1 MNTKPFLNKLFF
13 TTLSFLL
20 SIVVFSQEKTAPKYF
35 VFEENNQKGLVN
47 IQGETVLELSDDIS
61 EDDGYFFV
69 KKKDTY
75 SVYDPQLKLIF
86 KGNYQYV
93 TFGSNKTQFIVLKNE
108 KYGVVT
114 AQNKVIIPI
123 KYDDLDWFQN
133 GYIVGEQ
140 GKKGI
145 LNLQG
150 KQLIPIVYKNIEISS
165 FDKNTPIA
173 VENDQNKWG
182 FINYKNKWVIEP
194 QYKYARSF
202 KNGLSLVRG
211 EKENYIIDVKGNII
225 ITSPDRFEVL
235 PSGNIKIIVG
245 YKGGK
250 YTIYNTKGELLKTY
264 EGFSYNHYNNNDIHR
279 VEENGKYGFI
289 NNEGK
294 EVIPLEYDD
303 AWFFSEG
310 LAPVMKNG
318 KWGYV
323 NLKNELVIDFQF
335 VGAMEHFKNGVAEY
349 RKGNISKSGYTWGT
363 TGLID
368 KTGKIIAQ
376 PKYKEIH
383 FVEGN
388 VAIVTIDGQKYLYDF
403 VKEQKIKRLSKDDHI
418 YMIEGAK

>member
-1 MNTKPFLNKLFF
+1 MNAESFLNKLFF

-20 SIVVFSQEKTAPKYF
+20 SVAVFSQEKTAPKYF
-35 VFEENNQKGLVN
+35 VFKENNQKGLVN

-75 SVYDPQLKLIF
+75 SVYNPQLKLIF
-86 KGNYQYV
+86 KGDYQYV

-145 LNLQG
+145 FNLQG
-150 KQLIPIVYKNIEISS
+150 KQLIPIVYENIEISS

-173 VENDQNKWG
+173 VKNDQNKWG

-202 KNGLSLVRG
+202 KNGLSFVKG

-264 EGFSYNHYNNNDIHR
+264 ESFSYNHYNDNDIHR

-318 KWGYV
+318 KWGYI

-349 RKGNISKSGYTWGT
+349 RKGNVSKSGYTWGT

-418 YMIEGAK
+418 YMIEGTK